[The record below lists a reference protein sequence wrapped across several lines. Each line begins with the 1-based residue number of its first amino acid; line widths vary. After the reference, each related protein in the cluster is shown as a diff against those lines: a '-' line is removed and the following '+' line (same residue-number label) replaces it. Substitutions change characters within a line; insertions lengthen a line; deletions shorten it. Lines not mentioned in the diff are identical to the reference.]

1 MDRRFEAE
9 EWTTLGCSERINRC
23 QIMAAEA
30 MKLAK
35 TASPNQADGYMLLAE
50 QWLRL
55 AAEISREAN
64 TQ

>member
-9 EWTTLGCSERINRC
+9 EWTKLGGSERIERC

-30 MKLAK
+30 LKLAK
-35 TASPNQADGYMLLAE
+35 TASRNQAEGYALLAE

-64 TQ
+64 SH